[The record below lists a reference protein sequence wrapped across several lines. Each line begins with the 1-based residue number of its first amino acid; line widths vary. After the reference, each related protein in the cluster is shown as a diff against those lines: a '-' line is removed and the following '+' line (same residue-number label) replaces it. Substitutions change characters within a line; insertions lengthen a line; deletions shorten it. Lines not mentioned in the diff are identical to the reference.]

1 MGFVRLDFPRE
12 VLEIGSNGAQG
23 GRFIVRSWNELERY
37 WKGKNGSG
45 NAYFTAYGYRATK
58 PPRNHRVDYDT
69 PVIHHFIM
77 DFDCKDFKQR
87 GIDVP
92 FAYMQEQVKRLH
104 RFLLS
109 EDIKHFVWFSG
120 GGFHIWV
127 PLSQTYMP
135 TTSSEVRRIKEGG
148 RNLMSQ
154 WHRKLDLGCNDPAVA
169 FDTSGMIRIPNS
181 YNARRGCWSIPL
193 MSKEILELD
202 HDGLMELAQEARPG
216 YIEHGNKGAEIK
228 LPERRNFFKRE
239 VEKVEHLPDVTL
251 DDIVVLPCLSPAL
264 GVGNPTHRH
273 RLHLASY
280 LAARFRWFF
289 RPEAVTDEDRVEH
302 VERLCDIVEKQGWA
316 DYNPDKTRF
325 QVESIIYGGE
335 AKAGL
340 DAPRCSTIERDGFC
354 VGRCRYYDGSIMEE
368 V

>member
-1 MGFVRLDFPRE
+1 
-12 VLEIGSNGAQG
+12 
-23 GRFIVRSWNELERY
+23 
-37 WKGKNGSG
+37 
-45 NAYFTAYGYRATK
+45 
-58 PPRNHRVDYDT
+58 
-69 PVIHHFIM
+69 
-77 DFDCKDFKQR
+77 
-87 GIDVP
+87 
-92 FAYMQEQVKRLH
+92 
-104 RFLLS
+104 
-109 EDIKHFVWFSG
+109 
-120 GGFHIWV
+120 
-127 PLSQTYMP
+127 
-135 TTSSEVRRIKEGG
+135 
-148 RNLMSQ
+148 
-154 WHRKLDLGCNDPAVA
+154 
-169 FDTSGMIRIPNS
+169 MIRIPNS

-193 MSKEILELD
+193 MSKEILELN
-202 HDGLMELAQEARPG
+202 HDGLMELAQEPRPG
-216 YIEHGNKGAEIK
+216 YIEHGRKGAEIK

-302 VERLCDIVEKQGWA
+302 VERLCNIIEKQGWA

-335 AKAGL
+335 SKAGL